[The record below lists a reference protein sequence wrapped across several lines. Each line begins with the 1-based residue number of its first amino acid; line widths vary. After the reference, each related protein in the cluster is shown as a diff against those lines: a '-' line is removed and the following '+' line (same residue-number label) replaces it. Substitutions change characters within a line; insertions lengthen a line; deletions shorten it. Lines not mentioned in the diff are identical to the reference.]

1 MLTSWFLTPSGQRK
15 LAQQHCSGKKA
26 PNSNPTAAEIAGFGI
41 FPPQGWYTSSNDMS
55 NDQKL
60 TLNEYQLLIQKLV
73 LERGFD
79 KETVP
84 EVFTLL
90 VEEVGELA
98 KAIRKAN
105 GQKVDKASRHHDVA
119 EEAADVF
126 WLLIDLCNRLD
137 IDLAKAFQEKET
149 KNQKRTWQ

>member
-1 MLTSWFLTPSGQRK
+1 
-15 LAQQHCSGKKA
+15 
-26 PNSNPTAAEIAGFGI
+26 
-41 FPPQGWYTSSNDMS
+41 MS
-55 NDQKL
+55 NDKSLAEYQDLIKKL
-60 TLNEYQLLIQKLV
+60 TV
-73 LERGFD
+73 ERGFD

-98 KAIRKAN
+98 KAIRKKN
-105 GQKVDKASRHHDVA
+105 GQKIDLARKQHEVE

-137 IDLAKAFQEKET
+137 IDLTKAFADKEA
-149 KNQKRTWQ
+149 KNATRTWQ

>member
-1 MLTSWFLTPSGQRK
+1 MSKEKT
-15 LAQQHCSGKKA
+15 LA
-26 PNSNPTAAEIAGFGI
+26 
-41 FPPQGWYTSSNDMS
+41 
-55 NDQKL
+55 
-60 TLNEYQLLIQKLV
+60 EYQDLIKKLI

-98 KAIRKAN
+98 KAIRKKN
-105 GQKVDKASRHHDVA
+105 GQKIDLARKQHEVE

-137 IDLAKAFQEKET
+137 IDLAKAFADKKA
-149 KNQKRTWQ
+149 KNATRIWQ

>member
-1 MLTSWFLTPSGQRK
+1 MK
-15 LAQQHCSGKKA
+15 LPNKPTLSNYQQ
-26 PNSNPTAAEIAGFGI
+26 
-41 FPPQGWYTSSNDMS
+41 
-55 NDQKL
+55 
-60 TLNEYQLLIQKLV
+60 LIRELIV
-73 LERGFD
+73 ERGFD

-105 GQKVDKASRHHDVA
+105 GQKIDQKSKQHDVQ

-126 WLLIDLCNRLD
+126 WLLIDICNRLE
-137 IDLAKAFQEKET
+137 IDLEKAFREKET
-149 KNQKRTWQ
+149 KNQKRSWT

>member
-1 MLTSWFLTPSGQRK
+1 MVR
-15 LAQQHCSGKKA
+15 
-26 PNSNPTAAEIAGFGI
+26 
-41 FPPQGWYTSSNDMS
+41 
-55 NDQKL
+55 
-60 TLNEYQLLIQKLV
+60 QLVI
-73 LERGFD
+73 ERGFD

-105 GQKVDKASRHHDVA
+105 GQKVDKASKVHDLE

-137 IDLAKAFQEKET
+137 IDLAKAFAAKEQ
-149 KNQKRTWQ
+149 KNRQRKWA